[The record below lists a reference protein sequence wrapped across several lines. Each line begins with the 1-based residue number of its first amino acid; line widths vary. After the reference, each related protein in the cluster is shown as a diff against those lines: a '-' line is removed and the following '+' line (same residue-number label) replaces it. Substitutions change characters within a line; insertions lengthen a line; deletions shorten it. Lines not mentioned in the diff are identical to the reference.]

1 MQRDPLSR
9 YIHITI
15 NTENKRKREIL
26 ENNKRKYTHLTH
38 THTHTHTHRL
48 LVRLTVDFSSETVAV
63 RGSGMVY
70 LFFFI

>member
-38 THTHTHTHRL
+38 THTHGL